1 MQAFDAPSREACM
14 VRRVG
19 SNTPL
24 QAFVTLNDPVFVEAA
39 QHLGARMAREGGDTR
54 ARLVRGF
61 ELCLGRLPSA
71 GELEALVALHDETE
85 TLVASRPEA
94 AGKLA
99 GGAPWPEAVL
109 PARRAALFHVANVL
123 LNADAFL
130 TRN

>member
-1 MQAFDAPSREACM
+1 
-14 VRRVG
+14 
-19 SNTPL
+19 
-24 QAFVTLNDPVFVEAA
+24 
-39 QHLGARMAREGGDTR
+39 
-54 ARLVRGF
+54 
-61 ELCLGRLPSA
+61 
-71 GELEALVALHDETE
+71 VALYEETE

>member
-1 MQAFDAPSREACM
+1 MDAGGCRMPPQK
-14 VRRVG
+14 G
-19 SNTPL
+19 L
-24 QAFVTLNDPVFVEAA
+24 VTLIDHVFVGAA
-39 QHLGARMAREGGDTR
+39 RQLGRRGARKGGDTR
-54 ARLVRGF
+54 YRLVRGF
-61 ELCLGRLPSA
+61 ELCLGRMPSA
-71 GELEALVALHDETE
+71 GKLEALVALHDETE